1 VHTHRF
7 ILDVTDRA
15 DVLPRIVG
23 LCHRRGCEIISL
35 TYARGDRHR
44 PGRLDL
50 AVTADERHLRPLA
63 PRLAALVDVHDVRA
77 A

>member
-1 VHTHRF
+1 MHIHRLT
-7 ILDVTDRA
+7 LDVTDRA

-35 TYARGDRHR
+35 SYERGDRHR

-50 AVTADERHLRPLA
+50 AVRADDRHLRPLA
-63 PRLAALVDVHDVRA
+63 PKLAALVDVQDVRA